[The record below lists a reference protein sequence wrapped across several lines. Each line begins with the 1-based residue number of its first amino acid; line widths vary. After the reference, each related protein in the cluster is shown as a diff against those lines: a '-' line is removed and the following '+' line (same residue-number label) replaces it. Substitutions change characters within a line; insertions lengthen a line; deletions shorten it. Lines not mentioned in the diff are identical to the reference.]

1 MKKFLS
7 LLTALLLLMGLI
19 PAALAEEPIVITG
32 MILKDAILPDASDN
46 SVLDYIEEQTGIRV
60 EITEIADVEK
70 MGLILPARNSRIF
83 S

>member
-32 MILKDAILPDASDN
+32 MIL
-46 SVLDYIEEQTGIRV
+46 
-60 EITEIADVEK
+60 
-70 MGLILPARNSRIF
+70 
-83 S
+83 